1 MVAVVA
7 PLSRKPLGK
16 LNIAMEQ
23 LTKPK
28 NDFQTLKTGEVE
40 VAMFFFF
47 FRRVFG
53 WFSVAWFSNN
63 RVETTTAF
71 QFTTSMKRKAK
82 RMEISEGP
90 NAKRRLLLIA
100 A

>member
-47 FRRVFG
+47 SQGFWMVFCCL
-53 WFSVAWFSNN
+53 V
-63 RVETTTAF
+63 
-71 QFTTSMKRKAK
+71 
-82 RMEISEGP
+82 
-90 NAKRRLLLIA
+90 
-100 A
+100 